1 MLLRITC
8 PHCATTMELDAAR
21 AHADVTCSACRNVF
35 PPPPVQ
41 VGPGT
46 TIGNFRIERQL
57 GSGAM
62 GEVFLAIQVSM
73 DRRVALKVLPQT
85 LTRDT
90 RTVERFR
97 REVRMSARLEHPNIV
112 TAFEAGED
120 AGYHFLAMTYVE
132 GEDLGTRLKREG
144 ALEEQTALRAGRQ
157 IADAL
162 RYAWEE
168 HQLLHRDV
176 KPSNIM
182 VDDNGRARLMDL
194 GISIC
199 LNEAQASLTTAGMI
213 IGTPH
218 YMSPEQ
224 IRGEDLDWRAD
235 AYSLGATLY
244 HLVTGGPPFR
254 SGSSAEVIGQHLA
267 EPVVPARKRRGSL
280 TAGCSLLLE
289 RMMAKN
295 REDRHRSWEDLLR
308 DFDLVLAGKLPPL
321 PPRRSEPSAK
331 GPSATR
337 APASPAVSQPPAPTA
352 QTAERLP
359 PVIDFK
365 IRRSRSGWRRLE
377 MVAVLLILAGG
388 LAFALWQLWPQF
400 HTIQSPPAA
409 VPVPEPAAVA
419 ETTAEPAELRDLLD
433 TIATAL
439 VERHPA
445 EANEALHNALQDPTL
460 DARLR
465 PALRR
470 VELLLSQLRNY
481 GKLLRE
487 SFEADIGKP
496 VTLDLQSG
504 PVNVILDQVDADALR
519 VTYPGRAGKPQR
531 HGEISYR
538 DLTIRERIKRFDS
551 LCSSACCARRPG
563 ITRERGRIS
572 LLLPTSYSPRSCAL
586 WTARPPSKKRSG
598 HRPRSR
604 SAGVPPALG
613 P

>member
-8 PHCATTMELDAAR
+8 PHCATTMELDAER

-35 PPPPVQ
+35 PPPPVL

-57 GSGAM
+57 GGGAM
-62 GEVFLAIQVSM
+62 GEVFLAIQLSM
-73 DRRVALKVLPQT
+73 DRRVALKVLPQA
-85 LTRDT
+85 LTRDP

-144 ALEEQTALRAGRQ
+144 ALEERAALLAGRQ

-162 RYAWEE
+162 RYAWDE

-267 EPVVPARKRRGSL
+267 EPVIPARKRRGSL

-295 REDRHRSWEDLLR
+295 RDDRHRSWEDLLR

-321 PPRRSEPSAK
+321 PPHRSDAAAKPSPTK
-331 GPSATR
+331 TSAN
-337 APASPAVSQPPAPTA
+337 PVVSLPPAPPPKTE
-352 QTAERLP
+352 ERLP

-365 IRRSRSGWRRLE
+365 IRRTRPGWRRLE
-377 MVAVLLILAGG
+377 TIAVFLILAGG
-388 LAFALWQLWPQF
+388 LAFALWQLWLQF
-400 HTIQSPPAA
+400 HTIQSPPAPVPDPDA
-409 VPVPEPAAVA
+409 VPAVA
-419 ETTAEPAELRDLLD
+419 EITAEPAELRDVLD

-439 VERHPA
+439 VEKRPA
-445 EANEALHNALQDPTL
+445 EANEALRKALQDPAL
-460 DARLR
+460 DTRLR

-470 VELLLSQLRNY
+470 VELLLSQLHNY

-487 SFEADIGKP
+487 SFEADVGKP
-496 VTLDLQSG
+496 VVLDLRDG
-504 PVNVILDQVDADALR
+504 PVNVILDQVDAAALR
-519 VTYPGRAGKPQR
+519 VTYPGRGGKPQR
-531 HGEISYR
+531 HGEIDYR
-538 DLTIRERIKRFDS
+538 DLTVRERIKRFDS
-551 LCSSACCARRPG
+551 LVTKRP
-563 ITRERGRIS
+563 S
-572 LLLPTSYSPRSCAL
+572 LHLLLGLLRTETGDYAG
-586 WTARPPSKKRSG
+586 ARQDFAAAPY
-598 HRPRSR
+598 
-604 SAGVPPALG
+604 VLQPALLRALDHVLVERA
-613 P
+613 PVPAAPKP